1 MRFILYHENL
11 LSLIY
16 KRQIFQ
22 ALFYDFRYT
31 THQNRNTVLLVL
43 TSYVNG
49 SGYFTFHDIMCY
61 YLFQFV
67 SGILCFS
74 NRSRK

>member
-11 LSLIY
+11 VGLIY

-22 ALFYDFRYT
+22 VLFYDFRYT
-31 THQNRNTVLLVL
+31 THQNRNAVLLVL
-43 TSYVNG
+43 ASYVIG

-61 YLFQFV
+61 SLFEFV
-67 SGILCFS
+67 SGIFCFS